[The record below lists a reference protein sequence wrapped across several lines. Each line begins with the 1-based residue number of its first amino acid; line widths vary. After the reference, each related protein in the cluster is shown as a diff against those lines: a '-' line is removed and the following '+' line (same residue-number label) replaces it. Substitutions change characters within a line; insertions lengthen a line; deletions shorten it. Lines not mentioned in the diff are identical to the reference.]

1 MLSTIFANYANVSY
15 QQLPDSQQVE
25 AGRTVPTRPRA
36 PPAHCPPLIR
46 ATLTRNCYNV
56 TSILNTMLRGGGSS
70 QTISCPRFLIPKPI
84 FNMSSPMSTFPPK
97 SLAVTCLLADIIH
110 QTTDVTVLVCP
121 PALGLYSH
129 FLSAPINLVDVSNL
143 DNIIRS
149 YCLRLQLLSL
159 TGPGTDTNRQLLQPQ
174 QRGRATG
181 DGQAECGVC

>member
-1 MLSTIFANYANVSY
+1 MCLTSNYQTASRWRQAGLSPHGPGHHLHT
-15 QQLPDSQQVE
+15 
-25 AGRTVPTRPRA
+25 
-36 PPAHCPPLIR
+36 AHLLIR

-97 SLAVTCLLADIIH
+97 SLAVTCLIIH

>member
-36 PPAHCPPLIR
+36 PPAHCTAHLLIR

-97 SLAVTCLLADIIH
+97 SLAVTCLLA
-110 QTTDVTVLVCP
+110 
-121 PALGLYSH
+121 ALS
-129 FLSAPINLVDVSNL
+129 ST
-143 DNIIRS
+143 
-149 YCLRLQLLSL
+149 RLQTSQS
-159 TGPGTDTNRQLLQPQ
+159 RSLLQLSGYTHIFCRRQ
-174 QRGRATG
+174 SIWWML
-181 DGQAECGVC
+181 VI